1 MNSNLFKFIKSTKTP
16 FITIQTRLQACE
28 NGEEKK
34 KYKGLIKNYN
44 ELSYE
49 ESINHYNKVE
59 HKYNYNQ
66 ILFKVPKNI
75 IIIDTDTEKA
85 YKYIVKVLKQYN
97 IYNENNIFKSVSA
110 VNNDLYYKRHFLKQT
125 TEGLKESSNG

>member
-1 MNSNLFKFIKSTKTP
+1 MNSNLFKFIKKTKTP
-16 FITIQTRLQACE
+16 FITIQTRLAACE

-75 IIIDTDTEKA
+75 LEQVPEFNT
-85 YKYIVKVLKQYN
+85 
-97 IYNENNIFKSVSA
+97 
-110 VNNDLYYKRHFLKQT
+110 
-125 TEGLKESSNG
+125 